1 MDGMTGLTPAQTDL
15 NERLK
20 VSYTPET
27 PVLSEVHAYTT
38 PILQTEQ
45 SRLVSARR
53 KSDLTKI
60 LRILLN
66 GQKKHF
72 LNQGLIVRCLIT
84 RNISG

>member
-27 PVLSEVHAYTT
+27 PVLSEVHAYIT

-45 SRLVSARR
+45 SRLARR

-72 LNQGLIVRCLIT
+72 LNQDLIVRCLIT

>member
-20 VSYTPET
+20 VSYAPET

-53 KSDLTKI
+53 KS
-60 LRILLN
+60 
-66 GQKKHF
+66 G
-72 LNQGLIVRCLIT
+72 
-84 RNISG
+84 